1 MPAFGGVA
9 VHVGR
14 LPGVAVV
21 EARAVRAMRHGQ
33 QLVGQ
38 LGGGNAVQ
46 GQPVSAHHRSHVER
60 LLVAAFDLERV
71 DAGRGQ
77 VVKVRQ
83 HVEVLRGH
91 DIGSA
96 HVLLHG
102 KELAGTLLLHQRVA
116 PPARLGAMALVA
128 GAAGERGADQAAAR
142 HGHAHGAVHERLQ
155 LQLARGAGAQSRDVL
170 HAHLPRAHHAARA
183 QLVPYARRLGVAHR
197 GLGTHVQ
204 LDVRRVPLSQAQRAQ
219 VAHDERVDAG
229 RGKRFEV
236 RGKRLEV
243 VGVHEGVQRHVRL
256 RARIVHESCR
266 SGNVVQREVRRALP
280 QPEPIGG
287 QVHGVRTE
295 AQRGL
300 QLRKPAR
307 GREELGSPC
316 RLSSHA
322 PYCSASANPRA
333 GDHRNPSLRAGQ
345 RPYLAI
351 LRISEPCGTF
361 PSLSHP
367 IAFPSWT

>member
-1 MPAFGGVA
+1 
-9 VHVGR
+9 
-14 LPGVAVV
+14 
-21 EARAVRAMRHGQ
+21 
-33 QLVGQ
+33 
-38 LGGGNAVQ
+38 
-46 GQPVSAHHRSHVER
+46 
-60 LLVAAFDLERV
+60 
-71 DAGRGQ
+71 
-77 VVKVRQ
+77 
-83 HVEVLRGH
+83 
-91 DIGSA
+91 
-96 HVLLHG
+96 
-102 KELAGTLLLHQRVA
+102 
-116 PPARLGAMALVA
+116 MALVA

-204 LDVRRVPLSQAQRAQ
+204 LDVRR
-219 VAHDERVDAG
+219 
-229 RGKRFEV
+229 FEV

-243 VGVHEGVQRHVRL
+243 VGVHEGVQRRVRL
-256 RARIVHESCR
+256 RARIVRASCR

-280 QPEPIGG
+280 QPETIGG

-322 PYCSASANPRA
+322 PYCSASTNPRA

-345 RPYLAI
+345 RPLPGNPPHLRALRHIPGSFAPYRIPI
-351 LRISEPCGTF
+351 LDTSAQGNPDGERLHVPQALCAAESGFWQCEPA
-361 PSLSHP
+361 SHC
-367 IAFPSWT
+367 

>member
-1 MPAFGGVA
+1 
-9 VHVGR
+9 
-14 LPGVAVV
+14 
-21 EARAVRAMRHGQ
+21 
-33 QLVGQ
+33 
-38 LGGGNAVQ
+38 
-46 GQPVSAHHRSHVER
+46 
-60 LLVAAFDLERV
+60 
-71 DAGRGQ
+71 
-77 VVKVRQ
+77 
-83 HVEVLRGH
+83 
-91 DIGSA
+91 
-96 HVLLHG
+96 
-102 KELAGTLLLHQRVA
+102 
-116 PPARLGAMALVA
+116 MALVA

-170 HAHLPRAHHAARA
+170 HAHLSRAHHAARA
-183 QLVPYARRLGVAHR
+183 QLVPYARRLGVAYR
-197 GLGTHVQ
+197 GLGAHVQ
-204 LDVRRVPLSQAQRAQ
+204 LDVRRVPLCQAQRAQ

-229 RGKRFEV
+229 RGQRFEV

-243 VGVHEGVQRHVRL
+243 VGVHEGVQRRVRL
-256 RARIVHESCR
+256 RARIVRASCR

-280 QPEPIGG
+280 QPETIGG

-322 PYCSASANPRA
+322 PYCSASTNPRA

-345 RPYLAI
+345 SPLPGNPPHLRALRHIPGSFAPYRIPI
-351 LRISEPCGTF
+351 LDTSAQGNPDGERLHVPQALCAAESGFWQCEPA
-361 PSLSHP
+361 SHC
-367 IAFPSWT
+367 